1 MNKLDKVC
9 SQLGAIMTY
18 NLAELA
24 TKQRAKVLS
33 LGGSRNV
40 FRKKLL
46 SMGLTPGI
54 EVNILRKAPLGG
66 PIELSL
72 RGFSL
77 SLRQNEAQNIMV
89 QPV

>member
-1 MNKLDKVC
+1 MSTNTNK
-9 SQLGAIMTY
+9 

-24 TKQRAKVLS
+24 TKQRARVVS
-33 LGGSRNV
+33 LGGARNV

-89 QPV
+89 QPI

>member
-72 RGFSL
+72 
-77 SLRQNEAQNIMV
+77 
-89 QPV
+89 